1 VNHRRIDGKDGVG
14 CSIPG
19 GFDRPGWLQLEPA
32 QGRLPVSEQRRDAVG
47 KGVDWPPGLPRP
59 ASTRP
64 LKGGFICSTTRDRL
78 ADGREVVVKRC
89 PYPAEVEADGL
100 RALAAAGAPVP
111 AVLGF
116 ANHVLVLEH
125 VGGSPDWSALG
136 RAIARLHRTTGSRFG
151 WHRDYFQGMTVQHNG
166 WSDDWPSFYVERR
179 LRVHLTDPKVP
190 ESLRRRIE
198 WACDG
203 PLPAL
208 LRPRP
213 SASLTHGD
221 LWAANVVE
229 GRWLVDP
236 AVSFADRELELAYMQ
251 LSNSMPPELLA
262 AYVEAWP
269 PDPSYEQRRPALQL
283 HKFLNNIRH
292 FGPDRY
298 VPRIEAVLD
307 TYGW

>member
-1 VNHRRIDGKDGVG
+1 VG
-14 CSIPG
+14 EG
-19 GFDRPGWLQLEPA
+19 A
-32 QGRLPVSEQRRDAVG
+32 
-47 KGVDWPPGLPRP
+47 DW
-59 ASTRP
+59 
-64 LKGGFICSTTRDRL
+64 
-78 ADGREVVVKRC
+78 V
-89 PYPAEVEADGL
+89 
-100 RALAAAGAPVP
+100 
-111 AVLGF
+111 
-116 ANHVLVLEH
+116 
-125 VGGSPDWSALG
+125 ALG
-136 RAIARLHRTTGSRFG
+136 RAIANLHRRTGDRFG
-151 WHRDYFQGMTVQHNG
+151 WHRDNFQGMTVQPNR

-179 LRVHLTDPKVP
+179 MRPHLADPRVPAP
-190 ESLRRRIE
+190 LRRRIDR
-198 WACDG
+198 ACDG

-213 SASLTHGD
+213 PALLTHGD

-251 LSNSMPPELLA
+251 LSNSLPAELLA
-262 AYVEAWP
+262 AYLEEWP

-307 TYGW
+307 GYGS

>member
-1 VNHRRIDGKDGVG
+1 MMVAGTRSGEA
-14 CSIPG
+14 
-19 GFDRPGWLQLEPA
+19 L
-32 QGRLPVSEQRRDAVG
+32 VSDPSGAAAGEGA
-47 KGVDWPPGLPRP
+47 DWPPGLAPLV
-59 ASTRP
+59 STEP
-64 LKGGFICSTTRDRL
+64 LKGGFICSTVRGRL

-100 RALAAAGAPVP
+100 RALGAAGVPVP
-111 AVLGF
+111 AVLGVGSQ
-116 ANHVLVLEH
+116 VLVLER
-125 VGGSPDWSALG
+125 VGGPPDWAGLG
-136 RAIARLHRTTGSRFG
+136 RAIAGLHRTTGDRFG
-151 WHRDYFQGMTVQHNG
+151 WHRDNFQGITVQPNG
-166 WSDDWPSFYVERR
+166 WYEDWPSFYVERR
-179 LRVHLTDPKVP
+179 VRPHLADARVP
-190 ESLRRRIE
+190 EPLRRRIE
-198 WACDG
+198 RACEG

-213 SASLTHGD
+213 PASLTHGD
-221 LWAANVVE
+221 LWVGNVIE

-251 LSNSMPPELLA
+251 LSDSLPAEFWDPYMAE
-262 AYVEAWP
+262 WP
-269 PDPSYEQRRPALQL
+269 PDPGYERRRPALQL